1 MRTVRKTV
9 VILAAVAGVLALA
22 TPAFAHEEIN
32 PKQFPTGTPTFFSL
46 SAANEKNVDLTKIT
60 LTAPSGVHFGEATR
74 SPAGWTANR
83 TDTAITWSGGAV
95 KPANFEQWGYE
106 IEGADQP
113 GALTYKVTLGFSDG
127 STDDV
132 SVQTIAVTAGAT
144 ATTVAGSGGTAV
156 ATTAVPAPT
165 TATTEA
171 KSGGGSAARTRAN
184 IALVL
189 GAVALVAAIVALV
202 LAGRKR
208 GGSDASAPAA
218 DDGGQKQDW

>member
-46 SAANEKNVDLTKIT
+46 SAANEKNVDLTKLT

-74 SPAGWTANR
+74 SPAGWSANR

-113 GALTYKVTLGFSDG
+113 GTLTYKVTLGFSDG
-127 STDDV
+127 SSDDV
-132 SVQTIAVTAGAT
+132 NVQTTAVAGGAT
-144 ATTVAGSGGTAV
+144 ATTVAGGTAV
-156 ATTAVPAPT
+156 ATTAAPAAT

-184 IALVL
+184 VALVL
-189 GAVALVAAIVALV
+189 GAVALVAAIIALV
-202 LAGRKR
+202 LAARKR
-208 GGSDASAPAA
+208 NGSGGSTPASTG
-218 DDGGQKQDW
+218 GGQKQDW